1 MTREGTPV
9 SSPLDV
15 LVNGVLVHRLPAAGR
30 QRHDVVLDPLPAGSV
45 VELWLPQFGG
55 FRLREA
61 ALEGANAAALPESG
75 PRWVTYGS
83 SLTQCQQADG
93 PSETWPALVAARYG
107 WELHN
112 LGMAGECQLDPAVE
126 ETISALSADLISLCL
141 GINSYNAATFSERTY
156 ASRIFGFVSAVRR
169 AHPRTPLAVITPMPS
184 APRED
189 RANAVG
195 WTLEQYRQATE
206 QVVGVLQKRGDARL
220 HCIHGRDVLSPE
232 EAQANMPDTLHPDNA
247 GYRLMAQRL
256 GPRLSA
262 IYQGSFA
269 ATV

>member
-1 MTREGTPV
+1 
-9 SSPLDV
+9 
-15 LVNGVLVHRLPAAGR
+15 
-30 QRHDVVLDPLPAGSV
+30 
-45 VELWLPQFGG
+45 
-55 FRLREA
+55 
-61 ALEGANAAALPESG
+61 
-75 PRWVTYGS
+75 
-83 SLTQCQQADG
+83 
-93 PSETWPALVAARYG
+93 
-107 WELHN
+107 
-112 LGMAGECQLDPAVE
+112 
-126 ETISALSADLISLCL
+126 
-141 GINSYNAATFSERTY
+141 
-156 ASRIFGFVSAVRR
+156 
-169 AHPRTPLAVITPMPS
+169 MPS